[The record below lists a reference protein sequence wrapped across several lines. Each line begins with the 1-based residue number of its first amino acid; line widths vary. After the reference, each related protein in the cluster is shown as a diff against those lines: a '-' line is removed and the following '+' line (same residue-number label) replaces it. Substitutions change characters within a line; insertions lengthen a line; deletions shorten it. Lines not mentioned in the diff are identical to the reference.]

1 MDLNS
6 LLFGEEE
13 WQFLFQTF
21 VRTTIMF
28 LVILIALRFLGK
40 RGVQQLSVFEL
51 GVIIGLGSA
60 AGDPMF
66 YKDVGILPSVIVF
79 AVVVSMY
86 RFVTYLISKSD
97 TFETFVEGRPAY
109 ILKEGVLLEKFND
122 QPLGHDE
129 LFAVLRQK
137 QIFHLGQLET
147 VIIES
152 DGQLS
157 VFFYPDDQ
165 VIAGLPI
172 LPHML
177 KECDEKILEDGVYSC
192 CKCGSTAKLS
202 ASTSYRCPKC
212 RHNKCVKALHG
223 KRIR

>member
-13 WQFLFQTF
+13 WQFLLQTF

-79 AVVVSMY
+79 VVVVSMY
-86 RFVTYLISKSD
+86 RLVTYLISKSD

-109 ILKEGVLLEKFND
+109 ILQKGVLLEKFED

-137 QIFHLGQLET
+137 QIFHLGQIET

-157 VFFYPDDQ
+157 VFFFPDDK
-165 VIAGLPI
+165 VVEGLPI
-172 LPHML
+172 LPHL
-177 KECDEKILEDGVYSC
+177 LNDCSETITEPGTYSC
-192 CKCGSTAKLS
+192 CKCGTTAKSDAL
-202 ASTSYRCPKC
+202 APYICPRCK
-212 RHNKCVKALHG
+212 HNKCVKALHG
-223 KRIR
+223 KRIT